1 MTIKQI
7 KTRRTPEEIRFWQE
21 IRSSNAASP
30 HRNKAKYTRKAK
42 HKDRAYV

>member
-21 IRSSNAASP
+21 IRSSNAARP
-30 HRNKAKYTRKAK
+30 HRNKSKYTRKTK
-42 HKDRAYV
+42 HKGREND